1 MLIFSLTAQG
11 HITVNLAAKLCIKLL
26 IKCVFCLAGAGSS
39 NYTAAEG
46 WSSDLI
52 TRCLMVSSRAPIAQE
67 QIYSLFDLIP
77 GMEYCE
83 MQRDQYGFSK
93 GSIDQPDYNSLVN

>member
-1 MLIFSLTAQG
+1 MCA
-11 HITVNLAAKLCIKLL
+11 
-26 IKCVFCLAGAGSS
+26 AGAESGSYS
-39 NYTAAEG
+39 AGEG
-46 WSSDLI
+46 WNSDLI

-93 GSIDQPDYNSLVN
+93 GSIDHPDYNSFMN